1 MYNHGQQFRATY
13 NNQKVAYKSQELLG
27 KVFQSWQSHS
37 GLSGA
42 PVNAA
47 TISTLKR
54 MARLIHFCSSPVL
67 VEGCV
72 PKVRGQS
79 SDQVKAWCDEIKNE
93 VLSQYI
99 LYQQSLGFEAIME
112 RSSAQPPKHRHT
124 PTTHQAQTPAP
135 KLYKCLQRS
144 WTGGIILVELCYQGN
159 TFLVKLYTL
168 ESTRLVNQSPL
179 TPESQ
184 TNFSVECARYK
195 DFIHVHSFM
204 HDFHLRLLLEIMNN
218 TRTPPDNFDLRK
230 YLSMCYERTTPS
242 YVRNLVQKGIF
253 EIATPTAS
261 VNPQILYQYL
271 LVHCSG
277 FGGHTLE
284 LRVGGTAEQSPL
296 DVGLL
301 IDVCAESLGPT
312 TSPQLSKLIN
322 ETQVRSHD

>member
-1 MYNHGQQFRATY
+1 M
-13 NNQKVAYKSQELLG
+13 
-27 KVFQSWQSHS
+27 
-37 GLSGA
+37 SGA

-67 VEGCV
+67 VEDCV
-72 PKVRGQS
+72 PKVRGHS
-79 SDQVKAWCDEIKNE
+79 SEQVKVWCDEIKAE

-99 LYQQSLGFEAIME
+99 LYQQSLGFQAITE
-112 RSSAQPPKHRHT
+112 RSSTQPHKHRQAH
-124 PTTHQAQTPAP
+124 TTHQSQPTPAP

-144 WTGGIILVELCYQGN
+144 WTSGIILVELCYQGN
-159 TFLVKLYTL
+159 NFLVKLYTL

-184 TNFSVECARYK
+184 SNFSVECARYK

-204 HDFHLRLLLEIMNN
+204 HDFHLRLLLGILNN

-230 YLSMCYERTTPS
+230 YLSLCYERSSPS
-242 YVRNLVQKGIF
+242 YIRNLLQRGVF
-253 EIATPTAS
+253 EIATPTVS
-261 VNPQILYQYL
+261 INPQILYQYL
-271 LVHCSG
+271 LVHCSV

-284 LRVGGTAEQSPL
+284 LKIGGTTELSPL

-322 ETQVRSHD
+322 ETQVS